1 MKKILFVSGSFPP
14 HPDGVADFGEKIL
27 FELQKS
33 VDVDI
38 YYLSADN
45 NTAIKG
51 HFKVSNW
58 GFSTLRGMINRI
70 KSKDYDLVFFQTPAY
85 GFGTSLLSTF
95 YPFLVKLFTSK
106 KLFVYLHEYTSRRF
120 QGRIRQAIMCA
131 PANKLIVNDTR
142 YRDQIC
148 KTIFVSKNKPF
159 DFQPVGQNLEVEIIP
174 HLKRS
179 SEPYRIA
186 YFGMIRDGKG
196 IQHLIKL
203 IKTLEKSNSK
213 KFELTLIGGVVNNSL
228 LDLFPNSV
236 KYLGKVDEKDI
247 PSVFS
252 KMDVFVQLYD
262 GGLTGKRG
270 SFIAPYMFERPV
282 ITTQPQ
288 TEIWDFVN
296 EKNTNFVDVDVTD
309 EVIMEVAKLIEM
321 DESGEQKLHNFVNNE
336 NINIWDRIAQS
347 VIE

>member
-14 HPDGVADFGEKIL
+14 HPDGVADFGRKIL

-33 VDVDI
+33 ADVDI

-45 NTAIKG
+45 IAVKG

-58 GFSTLRGMINRI
+58 GLGTLKGMINRI
-70 KSKDYDLVFFQTPAY
+70 KNENYDLVFFQTPAY

-95 YPFLVKLFTSK
+95 YPFLVKLFTRK
-106 KLFVYLHEYTSRRF
+106 KLFIYLHEYTSRRF

-131 PANKLIVNDTR
+131 PANKLIVNDIR
-142 YRDQIC
+142 YIDQIC
-148 KTIFVSKNKPF
+148 KTVFVSKNKPF
-159 DFQPVGQNLEVEIIP
+159 DFQPVGQNLDVKIIP
-174 HLKRS
+174 RLNNTT
-179 SEPYRIA
+179 EPYIIA
-186 YFGMIRDGKG
+186 YFGMIRSGKG

-203 IKTLEKSNSK
+203 IEILEKSNSR
-213 KFELTLIGGVVNNSL
+213 KFELNLIGGIVDKAL
-228 LDLFPNSV
+228 LDSFPSSV
-236 KYLGKVDEKDI
+236 KYLGKVEEKDI

-282 ITTQPQ
+282 ITTKPQ
-288 TEIWDFVN
+288 TKVWDFVN
-296 EKNTNFVDVDVTD
+296 ETTTNFVDFNVTD
-309 EVIMEVAKLIEM
+309 EVISEVANLIEK
-321 DESGEQKLHNFVNNE
+321 DASGEQKLRNFINNKK
-336 NINIWDRIAQS
+336 INIWDRIAQS
-347 VIE
+347 VLE